1 MLEMRNGLEQDLDRD
16 RSAGADCWGRDE
28 TAFML
33 AAPGGNSL
41 LLQLKI
47 ANIKIQPTEMISV
60 IICAKLFLTNA
71 NCLALAWEIFSRL
84 FLIVAGV
91 DTGTDMS
98 TLSSGAANNDLSTHN
113 NNLRHQILQTMGTL
127 LQPAAV
133 NHRVPAYLS
142 YLLSPWFYIEQVKF
156 VFCECDSQQELLPS
170 KYIVFKFK
178 IAMSVCL
185 IRLMMILTMI
195 VMLRWLLQLLLF
207 SQTPLIIRLC

>member
-33 AAPGGNSL
+33 AAPGGNSP

-127 LQPAAV
+127 LQPGAV
-133 NHRVPAYLS
+133 NHSVPAYLS
-142 YLLSPWFYIEQVKF
+142 YLLSPWFYMWTGEICVLWMWVTAGIIAFNCFQVQ
-156 VFCECDSQQELLPS
+156 DSDVSLSDQVNDDLDNDS
-170 KYIVFKFK
+170 DAV
-178 IAMSVCL
+178 
-185 IRLMMILTMI
+185 MI
-195 VMLRWLLQLLLF
+195 VTVVVNL
-207 SQTPLIIRLC
+207 SNSSHH